1 MLIWGILFAIFAL
14 IEILIPALVSIW
26 LAAAALIMV
35 FVSLLVEDIKIQAM
49 IFSVLSLF
57 FILGL
62 RRFCKAYIKPKER
75 LRKEEVQISAICDSA
90 DGKGRYEVRY
100 KGGIWSAYGEKGFD
114 KGDIV
119 YVDNFDGNKIILGK
133 RV

>member
-1 MLIWGILFAIFAL
+1 MIKKNSWKTKSVKRISAFM
-14 IEILIPALVSIW
+14 

-35 FVSLLVEDIKIQAM
+35 FVSLVVKDIKIQAL
-49 IFSVLSLF
+49 IFSLLSLF

-62 RRFCKAYIKPKER
+62 RRFCRAYIRPKDK
-75 LRKEEVQISAICDSA
+75 LRKEEVQISSICDSA
-90 DGKGRYEVRY
+90 DGRGRYEVKY

-119 YVDNFDGNKIILGK
+119 YVDTFDGNKIILGK

>member
-1 MLIWGILFAIFAL
+1 MLVWGILFAIFAV
-14 IEILIPALVSIW
+14 IEILIPALVSVW

-35 FVSLLVEDIKIQAM
+35 FVSLVVKDIKIQAL
-49 IFSVLSLF
+49 IFSLLSLF

-62 RRFCKAYIKPKER
+62 RRFCRAYIRPKDK
-75 LRKEEVQISAICDSA
+75 LRKEEVQISSICDSA
-90 DGKGRYEVRY
+90 DGRGRYEVKY

-119 YVDNFDGNKIILGK
+119 YVDTFDGNKIILGK